1 MEFVP
6 LSMADMLGPALIASG
21 LLVAGIALII
31 LAEAIFLAICAGCS
45 RVVKRLRTEQ

>member
-6 LSMADMLGPALIASG
+6 LSMSDMLEPALIASG

-31 LAEAIFLAICAGCS
+31 LAEAIFLAVCAGCS
-45 RVVKRLRTEQ
+45 RMADKLRAEQ

>member
-6 LSMADMLGPALIASG
+6 LSMADMLEPALIASG
-21 LLVAGIALII
+21 LLVAGIALIV

-45 RVVKRLRTEQ
+45 RVAGKLRAEQ